1 MRTKVPQLAES
12 GFLLDD
18 AIDLKTGGDLMLLIE
33 PDKRSSKWAVKLA
46 YSEKPEETFY
56 VPANLYL
63 LGLMNT
69 ADRSLAVVD
78 YALRRRFAFKT
89 LAPGFE
95 ADTFS
100 GIGYHASRMHN
111 DYTRTPPRDA
121 ATTKCGPARRE
132 HVARDAIRRGPH
144 IQNARATCRFRG
156 PSMHS

>member
-78 YALRRRFAFKT
+78 YALRRRFAFLDLRPAFT
-89 LAPGFE
+89 NPEFQSFLE
-95 ADTFS
+95 A
-100 GIGYHASRMHN
+100 GGV
-111 DYTRTPPRDA
+111 
-121 ATTKCGPARRE
+121 E
-132 HVARDAIRRGPH
+132 
-144 IQNARATCRFRG
+144 
-156 PSMHS
+156 